1 MKHSSR
7 KTNDDGENRG
17 NRRDFL
23 RSSALL
29 GGCGLLA
36 GTVAPVFSRMAHA
49 QRMTELDRGEHKYLH
64 NSPENTIYSTC
75 LQCHTSCSL
84 RCKVVDGVLV
94 KIDGSPICAQTRV
107 HNLPYTSD
115 LAKAALAE
123 GKICPKGQS
132 GIETLYDP
140 HRLVKVLKRKTG
152 TPRGGGQWVTVDFNA
167 AINEIVA
174 GGNLFGEGHVE
185 GLKDVYVLRDRSVSK
200 AMTDDV
206 GKIKKKAM
214 TVEEFKSKHSAQLNT
229 LIDPDHPDLGP
240 KNNQF
245 VFLAGRIQ
253 HGRAEL
259 MKWFTARCLGSLNFF
274 EHTTI
279 CEQSHHI
286 AYKEVTNKWEDG
298 KWTGGNAHMK
308 PDFGASR
315 FVIFFGTGF
324 SDANFG
330 PPLLS
335 QLVAEGLANEDLK
348 IACWTRGFPV
358 RQARPTGGSQ
368 SSRVPTVRLP
378 WNGALDDRKRQD

>member
-1 MKHSSR
+1 MKVRLQR
-7 KTNDDGENRG
+7 KNSARKINIDRRG
-17 NRRDFL
+17 FL
-23 RSSALL
+23 RSSAFL

-36 GTVAPVFSRMAHA
+36 GTVAPVFSRLAHA
-49 QRMTELDRGEHKYLH
+49 QRMAELDKGEHKYLH
-64 NSPENTIYSTC
+64 NNPENTIYTTC

-107 HNLPYTSD
+107 HNLPYASD

-140 HRLVKVLKRKTG
+140 HRIVKVLKRKPG
-152 TPRGGGQWVTVDFNA
+152 TPRGGGQWVTVDFNV
-167 AINEIVA
+167 AINEIVE
-174 GGNLFGEGHVE
+174 GGDLFGEGNVQ
-185 GLKDVYVLRDRSVSK
+185 GLKEVYVLRDRSVAKTMSE
-200 AMTDDV
+200 DV
-206 GKIKKKAM
+206 ANIKKKAM

-253 HGRAEL
+253 PGRAEL
-259 MKWFTARCLGSLNFF
+259 MRWFTAESFGSLNFF

-286 AYKEVTNKWEDG
+286 AYKEVTNKWQDG
-298 KWTGGNAHMK
+298 KWTGGNNHMK
-308 PDFGASR
+308 PDFGSGR
-315 FVIFFGTGF
+315 FAIFFGTGF

-335 QLVAEGLANEDLK
+335 QLVAEGLGNEDLK
-348 IACWTRGFPV
+348 IAVLDPRLSRSAGKAHWWIPIK
-358 RQARPTGGSQ
+358 AGSD
-368 SSRVPTVRLP
+368 
-378 WNGALDDRKRQD
+378 GAFAL